1 MAETLQRVYLICSG
15 LSLTS
20 CILVLGSY
28 AGTPSLSRFPSSMLR
43 WRIICDALISVQFL
57 MVNAQQLFEPSP
69 GNDGCSAILAF
80 LVQFGLF
87 GTLSW
92 YAPFTPLAH

>member
-20 CILVLGSY
+20 CILVLACY
-28 AGTPSLSRFPSSMLR
+28 AGTHSLSRFPSSMLR
-43 WRIICDALISVQFL
+43 WRFVCDALISVQFL
-57 MVNAQQLFEPSP
+57 MVNAQQLLGSSS
-69 GNDGCSAILAF
+69 GTDGCSTALAF
-80 LVQFGLF
+80 LLQFGLF

-92 YAPFTPLAH
+92 YEALL